1 MFGFLIG
8 TLSLIGLIKV
18 WKGGW
23 HGGHGRGFG
32 GPRRWM
38 TRRLF
43 EYLDTTPGQ
52 EKVLAQVMDEV
63 EKKAWAARDQLHGGR
78 SAFARAVQGEHFDGA
93 AVGDAF
99 DSQQAA
105 LEELKKTLREGMAK
119 VHEALGPEQRRRLA
133 ELIEHGPRAMHGGHG
148 HACGHHRHGSGCGW
162 GGCGGWGHAHGGP
175 AVSL

>member
-1 MFGFLIG
+1 MFGFVIG
-8 TLSLIGLIKV
+8 TLSLIGLIRV

-23 HGGHGRGFG
+23 HGGYGRGFG

-52 EKVLAQVMDEV
+52 EKVLEQVIDEV
-63 EKKAWAARDQLHGGR
+63 EKKAWAARDQMRSGR

-99 DSQQAA
+99 DSQQTTF
-105 LEELKKTLREGMAK
+105 EELKKTLREGMAK
-119 VHEALGPEQRRRLA
+119 VHEALGPEQRKRLA

-148 HACGHHRHGSGCGW
+148 SGCGH
-162 GGCGGWGHAHGGP
+162 GHHGCGGWRHAHGGP
-175 AVSL
+175 AVNL